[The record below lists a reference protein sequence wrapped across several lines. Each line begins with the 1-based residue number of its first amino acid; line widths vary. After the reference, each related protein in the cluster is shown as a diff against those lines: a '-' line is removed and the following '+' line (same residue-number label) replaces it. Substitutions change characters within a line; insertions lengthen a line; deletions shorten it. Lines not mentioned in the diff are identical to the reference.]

1 MVSRF
6 RGIAFI
12 CVFHEHC
19 AGHGT
24 DTAGYGRYVC
34 SLFTASFEIDIAA
47 ELSVNAIHA
56 DIDDAYHPTPAG
68 TYLAALLF
76 TNAVAGVDISA
87 LSDIDALAANDCARL
102 RYIASALCR

>member
-1 MVSRF
+1 ML
-6 RGIAFI
+6 
-12 CVFHEHC
+12 
-19 AGHGT
+19 
-24 DTAGYGRYVC
+24 Y
-34 SLFTASFEIDIAA
+34 
-47 ELSVNAIHA
+47 N
-56 DIDDAYHPTPAG
+56 DDAYHLTPAG